1 MKKYLLINPNTN
13 RLTSER
19 LQHFL
24 QPLLPKDV
32 ELLIKTASFGASYI
46 ACEASYAVASHA
58 CLETWSSHILTETT
72 PLSGVLIAC
81 FGDPALFALREMS
94 AAPVTGLAEA
104 AFIQAGKMGPF
115 AVVTGG
121 DRWKPMIHRLAA
133 NLGFADQLRHIETV
147 APSGAE
153 LQANPDMALQC
164 LGEACDKA
172 AIPGVKAIVL
182 GGAGLAGYSQSLQKI
197 CPLPVIDSARAGL
210 EVLINKQAAAPNHST
225 NGTYAH
231 WTGMTSALSRLA
243 KM

>member
-19 LQHFL
+19 LQNFL

-32 ELLIKTASFGASYI
+32 ELLIKTAHFGASYI

-58 CLETWSSHILTETT
+58 CLETWSNHILSEPA

-94 AAPVTGLAEA
+94 CAPVTGLAEA
-104 AFIQAGKMGPF
+104 AFIQAAQMGPF
-115 AVVTGG
+115 SVVTGG
-121 DRWKPMIHRLAA
+121 DRWKPMIQRLAN
-133 NLGFADQLRHIETV
+133 NLGFGDQLRHIETV

-153 LQANPDMALQC
+153 LQANPDMALEC
-164 LGEACDKA
+164 LGEACNKA
-172 AIPGVKAIVL
+172 AIPEVKAIVL
-182 GGAGLAGYSQSLQKI
+182 GGAGLAGYSNSLKKI
-197 CPLPVIDSARAGL
+197 CPLPLIDSARAGL
-210 EVLINKQAAAPNHST
+210 EVLINNQTAPPNNLV

-231 WTGMTSALSRLA
+231 WTGMTSSLSRLA
-243 KM
+243 QM